1 MTLLWRHYF
10 RLLWHCCD
18 VIISGCCETLPIIQ
32 FCSDITVFKGLWR
45 HKFRLL
51 WRHCISGCCDVT
63 ILEIFDI
70 LGEKPDPS
78 LPKPS
83 KGENFCF
90 IICSF
95 LKCFLWFWIEHFLFY
110 FYTSYAFIS
119 LMTICIM
126 KTTKTTTI
134 MSKHQHQFQRHR
146 QKNLPP
152 CGAVRGQKNFITKFN
167 ARLRHFRF
175 MTTITTTS

>member
-1 MTLLWRHYF
+1 MTIPQNISIITHLVHFLNKNICIITHLVHFLNKNIF

-95 LKCFLWFWIEHFLFY
+95 LKCFFMILNRTFSFLFLY
-110 FYTSYAFIS
+110 FLRLYFIDDD
-119 LMTICIM
+119 MHNENDTDI
-126 KTTKTTTI
+126 
-134 MSKHQHQFQRHR
+134 
-146 QKNLPP
+146 
-152 CGAVRGQKNFITKFN
+152 ITV
-167 ARLRHFRF
+167 
-175 MTTITTTS
+175 